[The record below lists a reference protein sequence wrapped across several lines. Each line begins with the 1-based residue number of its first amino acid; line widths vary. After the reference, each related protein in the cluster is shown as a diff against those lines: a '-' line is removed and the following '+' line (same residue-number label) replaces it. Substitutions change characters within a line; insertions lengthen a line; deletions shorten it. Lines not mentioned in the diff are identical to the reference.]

1 MAWSVDA
8 EINWARFHSCRSHP
22 RKRRERSFRVRE
34 ACDLQSNR
42 LGYLNTT
49 PPNAGVCPRAQSL
62 LCVASRA
69 PHEGGADRKAKVR
82 PPSVLSSLDIWE
94 AWLMRLHRER
104 ICNPHSYL
112 GIGCAWFPSPPH
124 CESPGRTCRS

>member
-22 RKRRERSFRVRE
+22 RKRRERSLRVRE

-49 PPNAGVCPRAQSL
+49 PPMRVSVPELRAS
-62 LCVASRA
+62 
-69 PHEGGADRKAKVR
+69 
-82 PPSVLSSLDIWE
+82 SVLPRVPPTKGVLIG
-94 AWLMRLHRER
+94 RLKSGR
-104 ICNPHSYL
+104 L
-112 GIGCAWFPSPPH
+112 PS
-124 CESPGRTCRS
+124 